1 MPISAVTQLET
12 VILNAHIRK
21 EEISKI
27 YDMWRHLENLEK
39 VGQKK
44 SNISKKRKK
53 NFFFRRNQ

>member
-1 MPISAVTQLET
+1 MPISAVTQLEI

-53 NFFFRRNQ
+53 KFFFRRNQ